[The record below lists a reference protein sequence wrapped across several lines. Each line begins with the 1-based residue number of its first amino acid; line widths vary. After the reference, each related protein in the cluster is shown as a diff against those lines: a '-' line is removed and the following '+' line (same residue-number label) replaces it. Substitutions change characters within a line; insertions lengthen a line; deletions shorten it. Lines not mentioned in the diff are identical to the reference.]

1 MFLATFAVAVLLLGV
16 VVLVVADI
24 AGTFVVDFNVVVLV
38 VVVEIVLVLVMV
50 FVTVIVFINIIEIQV
65 VGEAVVLNV
74 ASCIVLGVLLALSEE
89 GVIPIA
95 SVVGDFVLIFM
106 EGLGVI
112 IEVRVVVENCGS
124 ILYVERDIGIAGPV
138 TSVFEVS
145 LLGVSNMSEMAGGNI
160 IVESVIEVVSG
171 SSVIVLENMF
181 LVIAGVLLVVKQDF
195 IAAGLLDKL
204 FPEVLELRRGVVE

>member
-1 MFLATFAVAVLLLGV
+1 
-16 VVLVVADI
+16 
-24 AGTFVVDFNVVVLV
+24 
-38 VVVEIVLVLVMV
+38 MV

-65 VGEAVVLNV
+65 VGEAIVLNV
-74 ASCIVLGVLLALSEE
+74 ASCIVLGILLALSEE

-112 IEVRVVVENCGS
+112 VEVRVVVENCGS
-124 ILYVERDIGIAGPV
+124 IPYVERDIGIAGPV

-145 LLGVSNMSEMAGGNI
+145 FLGVSNMSEMAGGNI
-160 IVESVIEVVSG
+160 VAESVIEVVSG

-181 LVIAGVLLVVKQDF
+181 VVISAVLLVAKQDF
-195 IAAGLLDKL
+195 VVVGLFDK
-204 FPEVLELRRGVVE
+204 FFTVVLILCRGVVE

>member
-1 MFLATFAVAVLLLGV
+1 
-16 VVLVVADI
+16 
-24 AGTFVVDFNVVVLV
+24 
-38 VVVEIVLVLVMV
+38 MV

-65 VGEAVVLNV
+65 VGEAIVLNV
-74 ASCIVLGVLLALSEE
+74 ASCIVLGILLALSEE

-112 IEVRVVVENCGS
+112 VEVRVVVENCGS
-124 ILYVERDIGIAGPV
+124 IPYVERDIGITGPV

-145 LLGVSNMSEMAGGNI
+145 LLGVLNMSEMAGGNI
-160 IVESVIEVVSG
+160 MVESVIEVVSG
-171 SSVIVLENMF
+171 SSVIVLENVF
-181 LVIAGVLLVVKQDF
+181 LVIAAVLLVVKQDF

-204 FPEVLELRRGVVE
+204 FPEVLELRRGVVG